1 MTVSFTRLFLS
12 PCRRIHRLV
21 IIRSSCAPLPAEVQS
36 FYFWQIGIWG
46 IAKIATVAFCV
57 WTAIILYF
65 FWGSDSLSLSIF
77 MFGDLLL
84 LTGHCGRGSARHHR
98 RLRMAWLPYGT
109 HCSGSGNRNR
119 SLIAMFGR

>member
-84 LTGHCGRGSARHHR
+84 LYWA
-98 RLRMAWLPYGT
+98 LWAWFSTSSPTFENGVVTL
-109 HCSGSGNRNR
+109 GNSLFGIGKSNR